1 MKIIKWL
8 DDNFEE
14 FILVI
19 LLLAMTLFYHRSP
32 VFARY
37 VYSLSQ
43 ISYKSAV

>member
-19 LLLAMTLFYHRSP
+19 LLLSMTLIIGIQ
-32 VFARY
+32 VFNRY
-37 VYSLSQ
+37 LLGN
-43 ISYKSAV
+43 

>member
-19 LLLAMTLFYHRSP
+19 LLLAMTLIMGIQ
-32 VFARY
+32 VFTRY
-37 VYSLSQ
+37 LLVN
-43 ISYKSAV
+43 

>member
-19 LLLAMTLFYHRSP
+19 LLLAMTLIMGIQ
-32 VFARY
+32 VFTRY
-37 VYSLSQ
+37 LLGN
-43 ISYKSAV
+43 

>member
-19 LLLAMTLFYHRSP
+19 LLLAMTLIMGIQ
-32 VFARY
+32 VFTRY
-37 VYSLSQ
+37 FISL
-43 ISYKSAV
+43 VGRNN